1 MADFL
6 RPEIVVILKE
16 YEQIAQIQRNNDSV
30 VFKDIFNGNALK
42 TENFTVEDFYQ
53 AMAWAGLV
61 RTHLWRGFAKDNHDK
76 IQTYLAIVSVMT
88 NKNIPFPNT
97 GFPYEVDHN
106 YDLEDFDYPITPNTK
121 LC

>member
-16 YEQIAQIQRNNDSV
+16 YEQIAEIQRNNDSV

-61 RTHLWRGFAKDNHDK
+61 EHIYG
-76 IQTYLAIVSVMT
+76 
-88 NKNIPFPNT
+88 
-97 GFPYEVDHN
+97 E
-106 YDLEDFDYPITPNTK
+106 DLPRIIMIRYRLILP
-121 LC
+121 L